1 MSLRKHLSIVIA
13 LLAISSVIEAPPAAL
28 ARSQSSSGRV
38 EIAGRVTDSA
48 GQPIEGLEVALNAV
62 RRTFSF
68 RRLRME
74 NRDPMRL
81 ATETD
86 AEGAYRLEWISDPS
100 YNRFDLEVGFYLRK
114 GQEERFELLQMAD
127 ISLRI
132 VDGGPVVVPVV
143 IDDTV
148 LLQDYRNFLASVRTV
163 DETRVFEGSGRP
175 DRISRTEDTDRSS
188 VKWWYFDFGKVY
200 SFEDGTLVE
209 VSDFDPVE
217 AFDGKDR

>member
-1 MSLRKHLSIVIA
+1 MSPRTRLSIVVA
-13 LLAISSVIEAPPAAL
+13 LLALPLAVAVPEATL
-28 ARSQSSSGRV
+28 ARSKSSSARV
-38 EIAGRVTDSA
+38 EIVGRVSDSA
-48 GQPIEGLEVALNAV
+48 GQPIEGLEVALNAA

-68 RRLRME
+68 RRLSME

-86 AEGAYRLEWISDPS
+86 AEGSYRLEWVTDPA
-100 YNRFDLEVGFYLRK
+100 YNRLDLEVGFYLRK
-114 GQEERFELLQMAD
+114 GQEEVFELLHTVD
-127 ISLRI
+127 IGLRI

-148 LLQDYRNFLASVRTV
+148 LLEDYREFLASVQTV
-163 DETRVFEGSGRP
+163 DEKRVFEATGRP
-175 DRISRTEDTDRSS
+175 DRISRSQDADRTTI
-188 VKWWYFDFGKVY
+188 KWWYFDFGKVY

-217 AFDGKDR
+217 SFDGKER